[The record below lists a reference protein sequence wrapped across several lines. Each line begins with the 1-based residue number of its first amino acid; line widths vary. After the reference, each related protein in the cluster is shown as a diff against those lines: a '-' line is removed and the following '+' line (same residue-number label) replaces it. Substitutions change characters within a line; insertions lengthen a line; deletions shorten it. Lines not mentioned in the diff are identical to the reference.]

1 MGLVIDYADHVIR
14 EYLRDIDKF
23 FKIFLQGLGKAIFEQ
38 KEVEN
43 LVDTL
48 LLNGWLEK
56 SIKSATIM
64 F

>member
-23 FKIFLQGLGKAIFEQ
+23 FKIFLQGLVKDILKQ